1 MKQILLTL
9 AMALLLIGATL
20 TTPANAQRITDN
32 AVFYHSIRS
41 PWSNAYNPALFP
53 RSSGWYVTTAKTSM
67 QLSMPL
73 SYDELGLTVDEERG
87 VTILNVN
94 DLLTKLR
101 TTGCNFYNNNDI
113 NLLGFGFTSN
123 EQFHFTA
130 SAGMKTLT
138 SFNVPLGFIDFITQG
153 NLNESRHVEFGA
165 KDIFSNQ
172 IFAYA
177 SLGLAF
183 KLPAIPLTLGGRIN
197 ILDGVSALSIDNL
210 SINLHTEEDVS
221 VMRLTSDYLMHT
233 AGAAQFKKNNNGGYD
248 FSFKT
253 LKEMVPLNIGYT
265 FDLGAKFEI
274 SIWDF
279 SLSIV
284 DLGPGIRW
292 RQNPTAIVPKQ
303 KDISISFSGIDLSSI
318 MNQGVIDTSF
328 IGRLKDSLLAMIDY
342 TEEESGYWYSIPT
355 RMYAGVSASVGEFL
369 RLGYLFQ
376 GQWYNGW
383 INNHRSDT
391 NHFACNHTLSAH
403 LNLFNWLELSLV
415 NSFTFDGQHFTLLN
429 PGCALTLSPGKRTQL
444 FAAIEYL
451 SNMNPEKINAAHFM
465 FGINVVGLKKL
476 EKQQL
481 PKIQSVL

>member
-1 MKQILLTL
+1 
-9 AMALLLIGATL
+9 
-20 TTPANAQRITDN
+20 
-32 AVFYHSIRS
+32 
-41 PWSNAYNPALFP
+41 
-53 RSSGWYVTTAKTSM
+53 
-67 QLSMPL
+67 
-73 SYDELGLTVDEERG
+73 
-87 VTILNVN
+87 
-94 DLLTKLR
+94 
-101 TTGCNFYNNNDI
+101 
-113 NLLGFGFTSN
+113 
-123 EQFHFTA
+123 
-130 SAGMKTLT
+130 
-138 SFNVPLGFIDFITQG
+138 
-153 NLNESRHVEFGA
+153 
-165 KDIFSNQ
+165 
-172 IFAYA
+172 
-177 SLGLAF
+177 
-183 KLPAIPLTLGGRIN
+183 
-197 ILDGVSALSIDNL
+197 
-210 SINLHTEEDVS
+210 
-221 VMRLTSDYLMHT
+221 
-233 AGAAQFKKNNNGGYD
+233 
-248 FSFKT
+248 
-253 LKEMVPLNIGYT
+253 MVPLNIGYT

-391 NHFACNHTLSAH
+391 NHYACNHTLSAH

-429 PGCALTLSPGKRTQL
+429 PGCALTLSPGKQTQL

-451 SNMNPEKINAAHFM
+451 SNMNPEKIKAAHFM